1 MFQQM
6 DEVEFRQYFRLSL
19 ACSKCSDSGERCE
32 VEKAFIFSRSFLLR
46 TAPHYLDA
54 WNGLGSLVKQI
65 IFPPLQRVSLGY
77 EGLGYN

>member
-19 ACSKCSDSGERCE
+19 ACSKRSGSGERCE
-32 VEKAFIFSRSFLLR
+32 IKKAFIFSRSFLLS
-46 TAPHYLDA
+46 TAPYNLNA
-54 WNGLGSLVKQI
+54 WNRLGSLVKQI